1 MAHVLGYRHE
11 PPSPASSCASF
22 MKAHNLFTNVPS
34 GSHME
39 AECLC
44 QPAVQHGCKT
54 HLLNSLPTVMSHSP
68 QETRKGVET
77 VTKTEEGQTA
87 QGFYFF
93 HTHYL
98 TWPSQAP
105 YIGRASVGD
114 TPQPLARPSL
124 ASCLPWYRLSFSG
137 LRSIPRS
144 FALNWHTT

>member
-22 MKAHNLFTNVPS
+22 MKAHNLFTKVPS
-34 GSHME
+34 GSHMKQS
-39 AECLC
+39 ACASQLCSMDVKHISWTHYLPSCLTLLRK
-44 QPAVQHGCKT
+44 QGKESKPSQKQRRAKQHR
-54 HLLNSLPTVMSHSP
+54 N
-68 QETRKGVET
+68 
-77 VTKTEEGQTA
+77 
-87 QGFYFF
+87 FIFF